1 MIVSASDG
9 SNSVLEKSKDEIFSP
24 AVSVSVVMP
33 CLDEAETLAVCIQ
46 EAQQAFLDGN
56 IDGEVIVADNGSTD
70 GSQQIAEDLG
80 ARVVNVVNKGYGS
93 ALRGG
98 IAAAGGKF
106 IVMADSDASY
116 DFSHTPRF
124 IDTLC
129 EGHDLVMGNR
139 FLGGIEP
146 GAMPWKHRYIG
157 NPVLSGIGRL
167 FFHCPAGDFHCGLR
181 GFRKDAIEGLEL
193 STTGMEFASEMV
205 IKATLQGLRIAEIPT
220 VLRPDG
226 RSRPP
231 HLRSWRDG
239 WRHLRFMLLYCPRW
253 LFVFSGMLLF
263 VVGMLVMAAIAVM
276 ERVPVAG
283 VSLNVNSSLAAAMT
297 SLVGFQLLITGAFA
311 RRFGSAVGVLPSNRL
326 LDRVE
331 GGSSLELGIVMGLLV
346 LLLGGGLFVSAVL
359 SWREA
364 GFGQMGSGLT
374 VSRVIPA
381 LTLVMIGIQTVFGS
395 FLLSMI
401 GLMPSIRGRTAE
413 ERDE

>member
-1 MIVSASDG
+1 MVA
-9 SNSVLEKSKDEIFSP
+9 
-24 AVSVSVVMP
+24 AVSVNRSGCTERNSDEHFRPDVSVVMP
-33 CLDEAETLAVCIQ
+33 CLNEAETLATCIQ

-56 IDGEVIVADNGSTD
+56 INGEVIIADNGSTD
-70 GSQQIAEDLG
+70 GSQQIANKLG
-80 ARVVNVVNKGYGS
+80 AHVVNVTDRGYGS

-98 IAAAGGKF
+98 IKAARGEF

-116 DFSHTPRF
+116 DFSDTPRF
-124 IDTLC
+124 VAKLR

-167 FFHCPAGDFHCGLR
+167 FFRCPAGDFHCGLR
-181 GFRKDAIEGLEL
+181 GFRKDSIDALAL

-205 IKATLQGLRIAEIPT
+205 IRATLQGLRIAEIPT
-220 VLRPDG
+220 TLRPDG

-263 VVGMLVMAAIAVM
+263 VTGMLTMATVALM
-276 ERVPVAG
+276 ERVPLG
-283 VSLNVNSSLAAAMT
+283 GMSLNVNSSLTAAMVA
-297 SLVGFQLLITGAFA
+297 LVGFQLLIVGTFA
-311 RRFGSAVGVLPSNRL
+311 RRFATAIGMHPPSSFL
-326 LDRVE
+326 QRVE
-331 GGSSLELGIVMGLLV
+331 GGASLELGIALGLAA
-346 LLLGGGLFVSAVL
+346 LLCGGGLFASAVL
-359 SWREA
+359 SWQEA
-364 GFGQMGSGLT
+364 GYGQMSSAIT

-381 LTLVMIGIQTVFGS
+381 VTLVMVGIQTVFGS

-401 GLMPSIRGRTAE
+401 GLMPKPPS
-413 ERDE
+413 